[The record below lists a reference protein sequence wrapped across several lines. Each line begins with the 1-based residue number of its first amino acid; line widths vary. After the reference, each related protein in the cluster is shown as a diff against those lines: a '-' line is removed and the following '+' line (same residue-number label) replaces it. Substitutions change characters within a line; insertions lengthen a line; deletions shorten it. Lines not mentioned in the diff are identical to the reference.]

1 MADGTTVTTTSTP
14 TKTAVT
20 TTTTTTTTTPSFYAV
35 NSVSEWKQQ
44 LVTKEDPQHVH
55 KTLGILV
62 LLSYVWRLAH
72 VGESD
77 LGFRSH
83 PQYTIPT
90 LLLHLSLNA
99 SSFIFK
105 IPAKRIAS
113 GYRIWPEYRLHS
125 LVFLCRSLSMM
136 LLFYC
141 EQYVWWQQ
149 QQQQHDN
156 ATHNANLLPTE
167 YHVGNILILLGT
179 MAAADISTYLQGPQY
194 QSGFARELDVPA
206 AVKYFFSAAQIYA
219 TSMIL
224 TGHRRYTMQFLMV
237 IIVQVNAFL
246 MTIRRKNLASHALL
260 TSIYGAMIFGAG
272 VVAWWEFQYRAGWPT
287 FRGMVL
293 CANIA
298 LVLRT
303 GPRVV
308 PILRILQDNK
318 YLLWLSM
325 YALQEM
331 YIRPTL
337 HLELTLQRRL
347 LNLGC
352 VAAMLLLGVYKH
364 SKEQRSQR
372 QNKSV

>member
-1 MADGTTVTTTSTP
+1 MTIGSANAAAAAATP
-14 TKTAVT
+14 TKNAT
-20 TTTTTTTTTPSFYAV
+20 TTPSTAPSFYAV

-77 LGFRSH
+77 LGFVSH

-141 EQYVWWQQ
+141 EQYVW
-149 QQQQHDN
+149 HD
-156 ATHNANLLPTE
+156 PTKSSAPIRE

-179 MAAADISTYLQGPQY
+179 MAAADISTYMQGSQY

-237 IIVQVNAFL
+237 IIVQGNAFL

-272 VVAWWEFQYRAGWPT
+272 VVAWFEFQYRAGWPT

-325 YALQEM
+325 YALQEA

-347 LNLGC
+347 VNLGC

-364 SKEQRSQR
+364 TKEQRSKR
-372 QNKSV
+372 QIKSV